1 MRQNEPESSA
11 MPAVADSLKMTEERF
26 SEVNKNDNVGIVNSV
41 IPKNGQK
48 VIQFKMSI
56 INVE

>member
-11 MPAVADSLKMTEERF
+11 MPAVADSLEMTEERF
-26 SEVNKNDNVGIVNSV
+26 AEVNKNDNVGIVNSA